1 MLSFSALK
9 IQSEISESMIV
20 VEVASGSCGAWGVDL
35 GSAEEE
41 EEEEEGGEEEGGEEE
56 EEAEEA
62 EEADAEADTKASES
76 PSKVCSINDMPANLT
91 CLSSE
96 EIAP

>member
-20 VEVASGSCGAWGVDL
+20 VEEASGSWGVWGVAL
-35 GSAEEE
+35 GSAEE
-41 EEEEEGGEEEGGEEE
+41 
-56 EEAEEA
+56 EEA
-62 EEADAEADTKASES
+62 EEADAEADVKASES
-76 PSKVCSINDMPANLT
+76 PIKVCSINDMPANLT